1 MQRLGETPQMNA
13 ATVGIIFGKFLYL
26 FAASL
31 LLGLVFGLFSS
42 LLLKNF
48 NVAHAPQVRSIFHP
62 YLAAYGRHFKHL

>member
-1 MQRLGETPQMNA
+1 MNA

-31 LLGLVFGLFSS
+31 LLGLVFGLFCS

-48 NVAHAPQVRSIFHP
+48 NVPHAPQVCSSGHVVMP
-62 YLAAYGRHFKHL
+62 H